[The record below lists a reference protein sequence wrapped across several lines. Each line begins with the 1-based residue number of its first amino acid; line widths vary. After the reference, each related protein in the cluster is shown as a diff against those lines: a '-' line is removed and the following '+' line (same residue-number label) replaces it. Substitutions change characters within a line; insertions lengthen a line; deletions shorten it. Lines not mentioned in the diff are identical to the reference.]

1 VSEINRTLKQSISA
15 DALYGKIRWP
25 EKLKVNI
32 QLPCLLFVI
41 CGRNMQDFFTLAVAQ
56 RRLKYHVTHDSEKR
70 GDSSAP
76 TPNFTYQSFISY
88 PH

>member
-1 VSEINRTLKQSISA
+1 
-15 DALYGKIRWP
+15 
-25 EKLKVNI
+25 
-32 QLPCLLFVI
+32 
-41 CGRNMQDFFTLAVAQ
+41 MQDFFTLAVAQ